1 MSTLKII
8 ALALT
13 IGSTALAVSTPAQA
27 GPREDILASFGAGP
41 ANPANGKAMFEANYG
56 TGKPDTPRCTTCHGS
71 TPQSVGET
79 RTGKPIDP
87 LAVSRTP
94 DRYTDPEKV
103 AKWFLRNCQ
112 GVIGRECTP
121 QEKVDFISYMMT
133 Q

>member
-1 MSTLKII
+1 MVK
-8 ALALT
+8 
-13 IGSTALAVSTPAQA
+13 AQQ
-27 GPREDILASFGAGP
+27 G
-41 ANPANGKAMFEANYG
+41 
-56 TGKPDTPRCTTCHGS
+56 
-71 TPQSVGET
+71 GET